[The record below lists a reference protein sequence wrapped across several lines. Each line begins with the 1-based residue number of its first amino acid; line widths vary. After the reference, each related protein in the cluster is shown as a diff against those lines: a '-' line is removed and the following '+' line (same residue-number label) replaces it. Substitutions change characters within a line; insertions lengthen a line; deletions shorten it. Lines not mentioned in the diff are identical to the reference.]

1 MRSDFIRIVSN
12 GENMDTAL
20 NEVEKVAAYK
30 GLSGKNALHLRL
42 LGEEM
47 MGLMRSITGE
57 TKGTFWI
64 EETDGLYALHLK
76 VETLVDSKIRKQLLA
91 ASRSGKNE
99 ASKSVMG
106 KLMEFFFRD
115 ANEDIAAFTTSPL
128 LTGGISCEAG
138 VPVTDWQWSMMRYV
152 DKHNADPNPSEAEK
166 EAWDE
171 LEKSVVSH
179 VADDV
184 KVSIKGWETEMVL
197 EKRIAAQA

>member
-1 MRSDFIRIVSN
+1 MKSDIIQIISN

-30 GLSGKNALHLRL
+30 GLTGKNALHLRL

-47 MGLMRSITGE
+47 MGMMRSITGE
-57 TKGTFWI
+57 TKGVFWI
-64 EETDGLYALHLK
+64 EEKDGLYELHLK
-76 VETLVDSKIRKQLLA
+76 VDALVDSKIRKQLLA

-99 ASKSVMG
+99 ASKGLMG
-106 KLMEFFFRD
+106 KLREFFFREAD
-115 ANEDIAAFTTSPL
+115 EDIAAFTSPL
-128 LTGGISCEAG
+128 LAGGISHGAG
-138 VPVTDWQWSMMRYV
+138 IPLTDWEWSLMRYV
-152 DKHNADPNPSEAEK
+152 DKHNADPNPTEAEK

-184 KVSIKGWETEMVL
+184 KISIKGWETEMIL
-197 EKRIAAQA
+197 KKKIAF